1 MWLLYLLFLLSFML
15 MTIVSNVSLD
25 IHPSYATL
33 FLSPHLLLRKH
44 SQEELFSFNSER
56 AGYFPWAN
64 TWFGPDHV

>member
-33 FLSPHLLLRKH
+33 FFKSP
-44 SQEELFSFNSER
+44 SS
-56 AGYFPWAN
+56 P
-64 TWFGPDHV
+64 